1 MKHSRRKS
9 LTDKLFKES
18 DELVEMLDQQ
28 RQERPED
35 STECRYKILVAT
47 ILPLLYAR
55 LRDCFFLLSA
65 VLGALLMLA
74 ALGG

>member
-9 LTDKLFKES
+9 LADKLFEES
-18 DELVEMLDQQ
+18 NELVEMLDQQ
-28 RQERPED
+28 RQEHPEN
-35 STECRYKILVAT
+35 SAECRYKILVAT

-65 VLGALLMLA
+65 CLGALLLLA
-74 ALGG
+74 ALGD

>member
-9 LTDKLFKES
+9 LTDKLFEES

-35 STECRYKILVAT
+35 SAECRYKILVAT

-55 LRDCFFLLSA
+55 LRDCFFLLGA
-65 VLGALLMLA
+65 CLGALLMLA

>member
-9 LTDKLFKES
+9 LTDKLFEES
-18 DELVEMLDQQ
+18 DELVEMLDVLSVVI
-28 RQERPED
+28 PED
-35 STECRYKILVAT
+35 STECRYKILFAS

-65 VLGALLMLA
+65 VLGALLLLA
-74 ALGG
+74 ALGD

>member
-9 LTDKLFKES
+9 LTDKLFEES

-55 LRDCFFLLSA
+55 LRDCFSA